1 MNRLQE
7 FLDNPHMITGTATV
21 AADPQLTLLAANKA
35 FYTLVGETAESC
47 QQQGSA
53 ALLPWL
59 EPSSAARLIGLI
71 AEHPPLFDWE
81 GALVRKDGT
90 SVRVRLSATRME
102 GVLHEGRYSVYLTA
116 FTDLACV
123 EEVLRSAEYE
133 RRKYALIADISE
145 DLPFEYDFETDTIAY
160 TKKYREVFGHEP
172 VIPRFR
178 ERLRAGEP
186 IDPVS
191 EGFREPFLAL
201 DAEKTSA
208 EVAPERFLATR
219 TGRKR
224 WFALY
229 STNIQDALGKPIKS
243 VGALRDIDR
252 QKCEQLRL
260 LDKSRADSMTGL
272 YNKVTTE
279 EEIRIA
285 LRDARPGSF
294 GVLFM
299 IDIDNFKD
307 VNDSMGHLAGDSIIL
322 EIARQIRRTFRQ
334 DDIIGRVGG
343 DEFHVYMRD
352 VSEIEGIRE
361 RAQYLCASIRNLFRN
376 SNIDNAVSI
385 SVGIAVTERPI
396 AYEDLF
402 RQADVALYH
411 AKGNGKNRYE
421 LFGQTS
427 GGHAGGGQASSPLAV
442 NTVRNSI
449 MVDIIDI
456 LFSMYDMREGIDK
469 ALNFIGNALR
479 VDKILIFEYSLD
491 GKTVS
496 IAHEWCADPK
506 WSNKGQFQNVPI
518 DEIELPK
525 AQDSSGIYYCSDF
538 SEVPPEEK
546 TFILDATISSLLQ
559 CDIVRDGH
567 VVGHIGFEERGGRR
581 IWTQQEVDALILMSK
596 IIGEYI
602 RQRRSA
608 NLLRESYESTRN
620 ILNSLPNTAVYVID
634 ANHRIVYF
642 NNTVAR
648 AYPGVRLGMTCFN
661 VFWCNSE
668 ICSFCPVAQHG
679 GGEAFTTLHEH
690 PPFKGLC
697 EISVSSILWENKE
710 PAHIV
715 LISER
720 LLTHEEREAKA
731 KRESFAR
738 ALCASYH
745 YVVDVDLGTG
755 HFELL
760 ANRNGLATDTSGD
773 YAVHFD
779 LFIGHV
785 LPQHRDAFRERFS
798 LEGLR
803 AAFTAG
809 TDDRTIH
816 LEYQFAEDSGPRWRA
831 RIAFAYTQDDGS
843 RHVLQCIRDID
854 DLKLAEFAHRQ
865 EEENLQVALQSSY
878 AKIYRMDLTAN
889 RLTCLFCNTSLLAPI
904 DVTGEFDKDILTVMK
919 TRVHPRDRAIFLNFF
934 NAESILGKLDAG
946 GELSAEYRKL
956 GLDGTYHWMLAL
968 IVPLPSGNRGEAVL
982 LVRDV
987 TESKEQQDNY
997 LLALQNNYSEI
1008 FSLDTKSRTVTP
1020 LFYNSEQVAIIKGGA
1035 DYSTFIRQRAV
1046 DRVAPESLESVLD
1059 FYERR
1064 LFEELESGG
1073 RPECQYRKRASEG
1086 GPYRWIAASA
1096 QPVPGNEGHAL
1107 ILLRDVTESKEEEN
1121 NYLLALQSNYTE
1133 IFRLDLEA
1141 GLIAPLYYN
1150 SEQVTIPPAL
1160 MPIEEFVRD
1169 RGESRVH
1176 PKALQEVVAF
1186 YDLSNIIARL
1196 DAGEA
1201 PQLEYRKR
1209 QDTEKSYRW
1218 VNATI
1223 RAIPGAHHHAL
1234 LLLSDITERLN
1245 EEADFYKVLQRSY
1258 SEIYEFTLDTDFVR
1272 IMHRDADSMLA
1283 KPELTHSYSRDTLAI
1298 ANRYIHPD
1306 DRESFLDMFAP
1317 DNVRRRVA
1325 GDPRLST
1332 EYRVLA
1338 IDGTYHWTSMLVLP
1352 MPGSPGRLLALW
1364 QDINER
1370 KKMMETAARLERR
1383 QSAVFR
1389 QSGDCIIEINLRT
1402 WQFRRNVST
1411 ASLPAEPRCGDYRDF
1426 YAETIAMI
1434 YPADRERISRITRP
1448 EALLDAC
1455 RAHSRTLIEQYRV
1468 HYGENGESWLEN
1480 RVFFLEEGDEM
1491 TAFFIIRDITE
1502 QKRLEEERA
1511 LEEERYNIALRNTYT
1526 EIYEIDLNADTPH
1539 LVYAADTPMIPVD
1552 RDRDG
1557 NIHTIAAT
1565 LIHPED
1571 RERFLA
1577 AFNGDNIRREF
1588 SKGHTEVPAE
1598 YRRLGRGGKW
1608 YWVSAIIVPLC
1619 GHDSCGID
1627 KGILLIRDI
1636 TEQREEEQRRRISE
1650 QYDHALRNI
1659 YDELYELN
1667 ITQDS
1672 YRIVYHVKGKYV
1684 TPPEQGSLSECIDL
1698 VSRNMIFPEDHARFL
1713 EFFNID
1719 TLRQNFASGRE
1730 YLLGEFRKLW
1740 HDQKYHWASITMFPV
1755 AQPDGGDE
1763 IYLAFIMDIGD
1774 KKQAEEIAQQNILLE
1789 RQRLDDERYRT
1800 IVEQTD
1806 TLVFEWNLETD
1817 TRYISPEI
1825 SARFAGNYD
1834 HRDLMHIWRDDFVIH
1849 PDDLPLITAFLKGSR
1864 TERYTEMTARFRKR
1878 DGAYIW
1884 CKVALTCLRD
1894 GSGNPKRYIGTLND
1908 VDSATRS
1915 VLALKYRAEFD
1926 LLTDLYNMHTF
1937 YSQTAQAVHAHPER
1951 LYSIIRMDIDRF
1963 KVINDLYGLE
1973 EGDKLL
1979 IAIADLLREKMAGTH
1994 SVYGRLGGDVFC
2006 MCVDYSRD
2014 RILALIREL
2023 TDRLADYPLPYK
2035 VMPSFG
2041 ICEVDNIDTPINVL
2055 CDWANLALKTIKGN
2069 YLNSYAFYDGKLREK
2084 ILEEKKIEN
2093 QMHDAI
2099 LQGQFVL
2106 YLQPKVH
2113 IPTSRI
2119 IGSEGLVRWL
2129 HPTEGLMPPDRFIP
2143 LFEKNGFII
2152 RLDEYIWEQ
2161 ACITLRR
2168 WIDHG
2173 LTPTPISVNMSRMHI
2188 HDPRLREKLLDLVHR
2203 YELPPHLLELELTES
2218 AFLENESGLFE
2229 SMKALQAFGFQFSM
2243 DDFGSG
2249 YSSLNMLKNMPVDF
2263 IKIDREFLNEVV
2275 TTERGKTVVR
2285 FSISLARE
2293 MDIKVIAEGVETEEQ
2308 AAFLLQAG
2316 CAYAQGYFYSRPL
2329 PVPQFE
2335 DLAFGPGSPFP
2346 VAPSIK
2352 MLAEKMEES
2361 KK

>member
-7 FLDNPHMITGTATV
+7 FLDNPHIITGTATV
-21 AADPQLTLLAANKA
+21 AADPQLTLIAANKA
-35 FYTLVGETAESC
+35 LYTLVGETAESC
-47 QQQGSA
+47 HQQGNS
-53 ALLPWL
+53 LLPWI
-59 EPSSAARLIGLI
+59 EQSSAVRLIGLL
-71 AEHPPLFDWE
+71 AGHPPLFDWE
-81 GALVRKDGT
+81 GVLVRKDAT
-90 SVRVRLSATRME
+90 SVRIRLSGTRME
-102 GVLHEGRYSVYLTA
+102 GVLHKGQYPVYLSA

-123 EEVLRSAEYE
+123 EEMLRSAEYE

-160 TKKYREVFGHEP
+160 TQKYHKVFGHEP

-178 ERLRAGEP
+178 ERLGRGEA

-201 DAEKTSA
+201 DAEKASTEA
-208 EVAPERFLATR
+208 APERFLPTHS
-219 TGRKR
+219 GRKR

-229 STNIQDALGKPIKS
+229 STNILDTLGKPVKS

-252 QKCEQLRL
+252 QKREQLRL
-260 LDKSRADSMTGL
+260 LDKSRTDSMTGL

-285 LRDARPGSF
+285 LRDARPGSS

-307 VNDSMGHLAGDSIIL
+307 VNDSMGHLAGDSIIM
-322 EIARQIRRTFRQ
+322 EIARQLRRTFRQ

-352 VSEIEGIRE
+352 VSEIAGIRT
-361 RAQYLCASIRNLFRN
+361 RAQSLCSSIRNLFKN
-376 SNIDNAVSI
+376 SNIDNAVSV

-421 LFGQTS
+421 FFGQSS
-427 GGHAGGGQASSPLAV
+427 GGDADGVQTSAPLAV

-456 LFSMYDMREGIDK
+456 LFSMYDMHEGIDK
-469 ALNFIGNALR
+469 ALHFIGNALR

-491 GKTVS
+491 GKAVS
-496 IAHEWCADPK
+496 IAHEWCSDPK
-506 WSNKGQFQNVPI
+506 WSTKEQFQNVPL
-518 DEIELPK
+518 DNPQLPK
-525 AQDSSGIYYCSDF
+525 PPDSSGIYYCSDF

-546 TFILDATISSLLQ
+546 TFILDDTISSLLQ

-567 VVGHIGFEERGGRR
+567 VVGHIGFEERGNRR

-608 NLLRESYESTRN
+608 SLLRESYESTRN

-642 NNTVAR
+642 NDTVAR
-648 AYPGVRLGMTCFN
+648 AYPNVKLGVTCFE
-661 VFWCNSE
+661 VFWGKSD
-668 ICSFCPVAQHG
+668 ICSFCPVTKHG

-690 PPFKGLC
+690 PPFKGIC
-697 EISVSSILWENKE
+697 EISVSGILWENKE
-710 PAHIV
+710 PAHVV

-720 LLTHEEREAKA
+720 LLTPEERKAKA
-731 KRESFAR
+731 KRDSFAR
-738 ALCASYH
+738 ALCESYH

-760 ANRNGLATDTSGD
+760 ANRNDLATDTSGD
-773 YAVHFD
+773 YAAHFE
-779 LFIGHV
+779 LFFGHI
-785 LPQHRDAFRERFS
+785 LPQYRDAFREHFS

-803 AAFTAG
+803 AAFAAG
-809 TDDRTIH
+809 VNDRNIH
-816 LEYQFAEDSGPRWRA
+816 LEYQFAEEAGPRWRT

-843 RHVLQCIRDID
+843 CHVLQCIRDINEQ
-854 DLKLAEFAHRQ
+854 KCAEFTHRRD
-865 EEENLQVALQSSY
+865 EENLQVALQNSY
-878 AKIYRMDLTAN
+878 AKIYRMNLAAN
-889 RLTCLFCNTSLLAPI
+889 QLTCLFCNTKLLAPI
-904 DVTGEFDKDILTVMK
+904 DVSGEFDKDIITVMK
-919 TRVHPRDRAIFLNFF
+919 TRVHPRDRVVFRNFF
-934 NAESILGKLDAG
+934 TAETILRKLDAG
-946 GELSAEYRKL
+946 EELSVEYRKL

-968 IVPLPSGNRGEAVL
+968 IVPLPTGNRGETVL

-987 TESKEQQDNY
+987 TEKKEEENNY

-1008 FSLDTKSRTVTP
+1008 FSLDVRSRTVTP
-1020 LFYNSEQVAIIKGGA
+1020 LFYNSEQVPIVKEEANFSAFVK
-1035 DYSTFIRQRAV
+1035 RRAV

-1064 LFEELESGG
+1064 LFGELERGG
-1073 RPECQYRKRASEG
+1073 RPECEYRKRSSEN

-1107 ILLRDVTESKEEEN
+1107 ILLRDVTKKKEEEN

-1150 SEQVTIPPAL
+1150 SEQVTISPTL
-1160 MPIEEFVRD
+1160 MPIEEFVLD
-1169 RGESRVH
+1169 RGKNRVH
-1176 PKALQEVVAF
+1176 PENLKSVRTF
-1186 YDLSNIIARL
+1186 YDVPNIMARL
-1196 DAGEA
+1196 DLGEA

-1209 QDTEKSYRW
+1209 QDAGKPYRW

-1223 RAIPGAHHHAL
+1223 RAIPGAYHHAL

-1245 EEADFYKVLQRSY
+1245 EEADFYKALQHSY
-1258 SEIYEFTLDTDFVR
+1258 SEIYEVMLDTDSMR
-1272 IMHRDADSMLA
+1272 IVHRDEDSTLA
-1283 KPELTHSYSRDTLAI
+1283 KPELTHSYSRDTRTI

-1306 DRESFLDMFAP
+1306 DRESFLELFSP
-1317 DNVRRRVA
+1317 ENVSRKVA
-1325 GDPRLST
+1325 DDPRLST

-1338 IDGTYHWTSMLVLP
+1338 VDGTYHWISILVLP
-1352 MPGSPGRLLALW
+1352 MPGSSGRLLLLW

-1370 KKMMETAARLERR
+1370 KRMEETAARLERR
-1383 QSAVFR
+1383 QSTVFR

-1402 WQFRRNVST
+1402 WQFHRNAS
-1411 ASLPAEPRCGDYRDF
+1411 APSLPSEPRSGDYRTF
-1426 YAETIAMI
+1426 HAETIAMVH
-1434 YPADRERISRITRP
+1434 PADRERINRTTTP
-1448 EALLDAC
+1448 KALLEAC
-1455 RAHSRTLIEQYRV
+1455 RAHSRTLVDQYRV
-1468 HYGENGESWLEN
+1468 LFGENEQLWLEN
-1480 RVFFLEEGDEM
+1480 RVFFLEEGDDM

-1502 QKRLEEERA
+1502 QKRVEEERA

-1526 EIYEIDLNADTPH
+1526 EIYEIDLSADTPH

-1552 RDRDG
+1552 HDKNG

-1571 RERFLA
+1571 RERFLT
-1577 AFNGDNIRREF
+1577 AFIGSNIRKEF
-1588 SKGHTEVPAE
+1588 SEGRMEVPAE
-1598 YRRLGRGGKW
+1598 YRRLGSDGKW
-1608 YWVSAIIVPLC
+1608 YWVSAFIVPLC
-1619 GHDSCGID
+1619 GHDSCRTD
-1627 KGILLIRDI
+1627 KGILLVRDI
-1636 TEQREEEQRRRISE
+1636 SEQREEEQRRRISE

-1684 TPPEQGSLSECIDL
+1684 TPPEQGRLSECIDL
-1698 VSRNMIFPEDHARFL
+1698 VSRNMLFPEDRTRFL
-1713 EFFNID
+1713 EFFNLD
-1719 TLRQNFASGRE
+1719 ALRQNFAAGRE
-1730 YLLGEFRKLW
+1730 YLIGEFRKLW
-1740 HDQKYHWASITMFPV
+1740 HDQEYHWASITMFPV

-1774 KKQAEEIAQQNILLE
+1774 KKQAEEVAQQNILLE

-1825 SARFAGNYD
+1825 VARFAGNYD
-1834 HRDLMHIWRDDFVIH
+1834 HRDLMHVWREDLVIH
-1849 PDDLPLITAFLKGSR
+1849 PDDLPLLTAFLKDSR
-1864 TERYTEMTARFRKR
+1864 IQRYTEMTARFRKR
-1878 DGAYIW
+1878 DGVYIW
-1884 CKVALTCLRD
+1884 CKAALTCLHD
-1894 GSGNPKRYIGTLND
+1894 DKGNPKRYIGTLND

-1937 YSQTAQAVHAHPER
+1937 YSQAAQAVHAYPER
-1951 LYSIIRMDIDRF
+1951 RYSIVRMDIDRF
-1963 KVINDLYGLE
+1963 KVINDLYGLK

-2006 MCVDYSRD
+2006 LCVDYSRE
-2014 RILALIREL
+2014 RILALIKEL
-2023 TDRLADYPLPYK
+2023 TNRLADYPLPYK
-2035 VMPSFG
+2035 VVPSFG

-2069 YLNSYAFYDGKLREK
+2069 YLNSYAFYDGKLRER

-2093 QMHDAI
+2093 QMHDAL

-2119 IGSEGLVRWL
+2119 IGSEGLVRWI

-2188 HDPRLREKLLDLVHR
+2188 HDPRLREKLLDLMRR

-2249 YSSLNMLKNMPVDF
+2249 YSSLNMLKSMPVDF
-2263 IKIDREFLNEVV
+2263 IKIDRGFLNEVV
-2275 TTERGKTVVR
+2275 TTERGKTVIR

-2293 MDIKVIAEGVETEEQ
+2293 MSIKVIAEGVETEEQ

-2329 PVPQFE
+2329 PIPQFE
-2335 DLAFGPGSPFP
+2335 ALAFGTEHPFP

-2352 MLAEKMEES
+2352 ALAEKLEKGS
-2361 KK
+2361 T

>member
-7 FLDNPHMITGTATV
+7 FLDNPHIITGTATV
-21 AADPQLTLLAANKA
+21 AADPQLTLIAANKA
-35 FYTLVGETAESC
+35 LYTLVGETAESC
-47 QQQGSA
+47 HQQGNS
-53 ALLPWL
+53 LLPWI
-59 EPSSAARLIGLI
+59 EQSSAVRLIGLL
-71 AEHPPLFDWE
+71 AGHPPLFDWE
-81 GALVRKDGT
+81 GVLVRKDAT
-90 SVRVRLSATRME
+90 SVRIRLSGTRME
-102 GVLHEGRYSVYLTA
+102 GVLHEGQYPVYLSA

-123 EEVLRSAEYE
+123 EEMLRSAEYE

-160 TKKYREVFGHEP
+160 TQKYHKVFGHEP

-178 ERLRAGEP
+178 ERLGRGEA

-201 DAEKTSA
+201 DAEKASTEA
-208 EVAPERFLATR
+208 APERFLPTHS
-219 TGRKR
+219 GRKR

-229 STNIQDALGKPIKS
+229 STNILDTLGKPVKS

-252 QKCEQLRL
+252 QKREQLRL
-260 LDKSRADSMTGL
+260 LDKSRTDSMTGL

-285 LRDARPGSF
+285 LRDARPGSS

-307 VNDSMGHLAGDSIIL
+307 VNDSMGHLAGDSIIM
-322 EIARQIRRTFRQ
+322 EIARQLRRTFRQ

-352 VSEIEGIRE
+352 VSEIAGIRT
-361 RAQYLCASIRNLFRN
+361 RAQSLCSSIRNLFKN
-376 SNIDNAVSI
+376 SNIDNAVSV

-421 LFGQTS
+421 FFGQSS
-427 GGHAGGGQASSPLAV
+427 GGDADGVQTSAPLAV

-456 LFSMYDMREGIDK
+456 LFSMYDMHEGIDK
-469 ALNFIGNALR
+469 ALHFIGNALR

-491 GKTVS
+491 GKAVS
-496 IAHEWCADPK
+496 IAHEWCSDPK
-506 WSNKGQFQNVPI
+506 WSTKEQLQNVPI
-518 DEIELPK
+518 DKIELPK
-525 AQDSSGIYYCSDF
+525 TRDSSGIYYCSDF

-546 TFILDATISSLLQ
+546 TFILDDTISSLLQ

-567 VVGHIGFEERGGRR
+567 VVGHIGFEERGNRR

-608 NLLRESYESTRN
+608 SLLRESYESTRN

-642 NNTVAR
+642 NDTVAR
-648 AYPGVRLGMTCFN
+648 AYPNVKLGVTCFE
-661 VFWCNSE
+661 VFWGKSD
-668 ICSFCPVAQHG
+668 ICSFCPVTKHG

-690 PPFKGLC
+690 PPFKGIC
-697 EISVSSILWENKE
+697 EISVSGILWENKE
-710 PAHIV
+710 PAHVV

-720 LLTHEEREAKA
+720 LLTPEERKAKA
-731 KRESFAR
+731 KRDSFAR
-738 ALCASYH
+738 ALCESYH

-760 ANRNGLATDTSGD
+760 ANRNDLATDTSGD
-773 YAVHFD
+773 YAAHFE
-779 LFIGHV
+779 LFFGHI
-785 LPQHRDAFRERFS
+785 LPQYRDAFREHFS

-803 AAFTAG
+803 AAFAAG
-809 TDDRTIH
+809 VNDRNIH
-816 LEYQFAEDSGPRWRA
+816 LEYQFAEEAGPRWRT

-843 RHVLQCIRDID
+843 CHVLQCIRDINEQ
-854 DLKLAEFAHRQ
+854 KCAEFTHRRD
-865 EEENLQVALQSSY
+865 EENLQVALQNSY
-878 AKIYRMDLTAN
+878 AKIYRMNLAAN
-889 RLTCLFCNTSLLAPI
+889 QLTCLFCNTKLLAPI
-904 DVTGEFDKDILTVMK
+904 DVSGEFDKDIITVMK
-919 TRVHPRDRAIFLNFF
+919 TRVHPRDRVVFRNFF
-934 NAESILGKLDAG
+934 TAETILRKLDAG
-946 GELSAEYRKL
+946 EELSVEYRKL

-968 IVPLPSGNRGEAVL
+968 IVPLPTGNRGETVL

-987 TESKEQQDNY
+987 TEKKEEENNY

-1008 FSLDTKSRTVTP
+1008 FSLDVRSRTVTP
-1020 LFYNSEQVAIIKGGA
+1020 LFYNSEQVPIVKEEANFSAFVK
-1035 DYSTFIRQRAV
+1035 RRAV

-1064 LFEELESGG
+1064 LFGELERGG
-1073 RPECQYRKRASEG
+1073 RPECEYRKRSSEN

-1107 ILLRDVTESKEEEN
+1107 ILLRDVTKKKEEEN

-1150 SEQVTIPPAL
+1150 SEQVTISPTL
-1160 MPIEEFVRD
+1160 MPIEEFVLD
-1169 RGESRVH
+1169 RGKNRVH
-1176 PKALQEVVAF
+1176 PENLKSVRTF
-1186 YDLSNIIARL
+1186 YDVPNIMARL
-1196 DAGEA
+1196 DLGEA

-1209 QDTEKSYRW
+1209 QDAGKPYRW

-1223 RAIPGAHHHAL
+1223 RAIPGAYHHAL

-1245 EEADFYKVLQRSY
+1245 EEADFYKALQHSY
-1258 SEIYEFTLDTDFVR
+1258 SEIYEVMLDTDSMR
-1272 IMHRDADSMLA
+1272 IVHRDEDSTLA
-1283 KPELTHSYSRDTLAI
+1283 KPELTHSYSRDTRTI

-1306 DRESFLDMFAP
+1306 DRESFLDLFSP
-1317 DNVRRRVA
+1317 ENVSRKVA
-1325 GDPRLST
+1325 DDPRLST

-1338 IDGTYHWTSMLVLP
+1338 VDGTYHWISILVLP
-1352 MPGSPGRLLALW
+1352 MPGSSGRLLLLW

-1370 KKMMETAARLERR
+1370 KRMEETAARLERR

-1402 WQFRRNVST
+1402 WQFHRNAS
-1411 ASLPAEPRCGDYRDF
+1411 APSLPSEPRSGDYRTF
-1426 YAETIAMI
+1426 HAETIAMVH
-1434 YPADRERISRITRP
+1434 PADRERINRTTTP
-1448 EALLDAC
+1448 KALLEAC
-1455 RAHSRTLIEQYRV
+1455 RAHSRTLVDQYRV
-1468 HYGENGESWLEN
+1468 LFGENEQLWLEN
-1480 RVFFLEEGDEM
+1480 RVFFLEEGDDM

-1502 QKRLEEERA
+1502 QKRVEEERA

-1526 EIYEIDLNADTPH
+1526 EIYEIDLSADTPH

-1552 RDRDG
+1552 HDKNG

-1571 RERFLA
+1571 RERFLT
-1577 AFNGDNIRREF
+1577 AFIGSNIRKEF
-1588 SKGHTEVPAE
+1588 SEGRMEVPAE
-1598 YRRLGRGGKW
+1598 YRRLGSDGKW
-1608 YWVSAIIVPLC
+1608 YWVSAFIVPLC
-1619 GHDSCGID
+1619 GHDSCRTD
-1627 KGILLIRDI
+1627 KGILLVRDI
-1636 TEQREEEQRRRISE
+1636 SEQREEEQRRRISE

-1684 TPPEQGSLSECIDL
+1684 TPPEQGRLSECIDL
-1698 VSRNMIFPEDHARFL
+1698 VSRNMLFPEDRTRFL
-1713 EFFNID
+1713 EFFNLD
-1719 TLRQNFASGRE
+1719 ALRQNFAAGRE
-1730 YLLGEFRKLW
+1730 YLIGEFRKLW

-1774 KKQAEEIAQQNILLE
+1774 KKQAEEVAQQNILLE

-1825 SARFAGNYD
+1825 VARFAGNYD
-1834 HRDLMHIWRDDFVIH
+1834 HRDLMHVWREDLVIH
-1849 PDDLPLITAFLKGSR
+1849 PDDLPLLTAFLKDSR
-1864 TERYTEMTARFRKR
+1864 IQRYTEMTARFRKR
-1878 DGAYIW
+1878 DGVYIW
-1884 CKVALTCLRD
+1884 CKAALTCLHD
-1894 GSGNPKRYIGTLND
+1894 DKGNPKRYIGTLND

-1937 YSQTAQAVHAHPER
+1937 YSQAAQAVHAYPER
-1951 LYSIIRMDIDRF
+1951 RYSIVRMDIDRF
-1963 KVINDLYGLE
+1963 KVINDLYGLK

-2006 MCVDYSRD
+2006 LCVDYSRE
-2014 RILALIREL
+2014 RILALIKEL

-2035 VMPSFG
+2035 VVPSFG

-2069 YLNSYAFYDGKLREK
+2069 YLNSYAFYDGKLRER

-2093 QMHDAI
+2093 QMHDAL

-2119 IGSEGLVRWL
+2119 IGSEGLVRWI

-2188 HDPRLREKLLDLVHR
+2188 HDPRLREKLLDLMRR

-2249 YSSLNMLKNMPVDF
+2249 YSSLNMLKSMPVDF
-2263 IKIDREFLNEVV
+2263 IKIDRGFLNEVV
-2275 TTERGKTVVR
+2275 TTERGKTVIR

-2293 MDIKVIAEGVETEEQ
+2293 MSIKVIAEGVETEEQ

-2329 PVPQFE
+2329 PIPQFE
-2335 DLAFGPGSPFP
+2335 ALAFGTEHPFP

-2352 MLAEKMEES
+2352 ALAEKLEKGS
-2361 KK
+2361 T

>member
-7 FLDNPHMITGTATV
+7 FLDNPHIITGTATV
-21 AADPQLTLLAANKA
+21 AADPQLTLIAANKA
-35 FYTLVGETAESC
+35 LYTLVGETAESC
-47 QQQGSA
+47 HQQGNS
-53 ALLPWL
+53 LLPWI
-59 EPSSAARLIGLI
+59 EQSSAVRLIGLL
-71 AEHPPLFDWE
+71 AGHPPLFDWE
-81 GALVRKDGT
+81 GVLVRKDAT
-90 SVRVRLSATRME
+90 SVRIRLSGTRME
-102 GVLHEGRYSVYLTA
+102 GVLHKGQYPVYLSA

-123 EEVLRSAEYE
+123 EEMLRSAEYE

-160 TKKYREVFGHEP
+160 TQKYHKVFGHEP

-178 ERLRAGEP
+178 ERLGRGEA

-201 DAEKTSA
+201 DAEKASTEA
-208 EVAPERFLATR
+208 APERFLPTHS
-219 TGRKR
+219 GRKR

-229 STNIQDALGKPIKS
+229 STNILDTLGKPVKS

-252 QKCEQLRL
+252 QKREQLRL
-260 LDKSRADSMTGL
+260 LDKSRTDSMTGL

-285 LRDARPGSF
+285 LRDARPGSS

-307 VNDSMGHLAGDSIIL
+307 VNDSMGHLAGDSIIM
-322 EIARQIRRTFRQ
+322 EIARQLRRTFRQ

-352 VSEIEGIRE
+352 VSEIAGIRT
-361 RAQYLCASIRNLFRN
+361 RAQSLCSSIRNLFKN
-376 SNIDNAVSI
+376 SNIDNAVSV

-421 LFGQTS
+421 FFGQSS
-427 GGHAGGGQASSPLAV
+427 GGDADGVQTSAPLAV

-456 LFSMYDMREGIDK
+456 LFSMYDMHEGIDK
-469 ALNFIGNALR
+469 ALHFIGNALR

-491 GKTVS
+491 GKAVS
-496 IAHEWCADPK
+496 IAHEWCSDPK
-506 WSNKGQFQNVPI
+506 WSTKEQLQNVPI
-518 DEIELPK
+518 DKIELPK
-525 AQDSSGIYYCSDF
+525 TRDSSGIYYCSDF

-546 TFILDATISSLLQ
+546 TFILDDTISSLLQ

-567 VVGHIGFEERGGRR
+567 VVGHIGFEERGNRR

-608 NLLRESYESTRN
+608 SLLRESYESTRN

-642 NNTVAR
+642 NDTVAR
-648 AYPGVRLGMTCFN
+648 AYPNVKLGVTCFE
-661 VFWCNSE
+661 VFWGKSD
-668 ICSFCPVAQHG
+668 ICSFCPVTKHG

-690 PPFKGLC
+690 PPFKGIC
-697 EISVSSILWENKE
+697 EISVSGILWENKE
-710 PAHIV
+710 PAHVV

-720 LLTHEEREAKA
+720 LLTPEERKAKA
-731 KRESFAR
+731 KRDSFAR
-738 ALCASYH
+738 ALCESYH

-760 ANRNGLATDTSGD
+760 ANRNDLATDTSGD
-773 YAVHFD
+773 YAAHFE
-779 LFIGHV
+779 LFFGHI
-785 LPQHRDAFRERFS
+785 LPQYRDAFREHFS

-803 AAFTAG
+803 AAFAAG
-809 TDDRTIH
+809 VNDRNIH
-816 LEYQFAEDSGPRWRA
+816 LEYQFAEEAGPRWRT

-843 RHVLQCIRDID
+843 CHVLQCIRDINEQ
-854 DLKLAEFAHRQ
+854 KCAEFTHRRD
-865 EEENLQVALQSSY
+865 EENLQVALQNSY
-878 AKIYRMDLTAN
+878 AKIYRMNLAAN
-889 RLTCLFCNTSLLAPI
+889 QLTCLFCNTKLLAPI
-904 DVTGEFDKDILTVMK
+904 DVSGEFDKDIITVMK
-919 TRVHPRDRAIFLNFF
+919 TRVHPRDRVVFRNFF
-934 NAESILGKLDAG
+934 TAETILRKLDAG
-946 GELSAEYRKL
+946 EELSVEYRKL

-968 IVPLPSGNRGEAVL
+968 IVPLPTGNRGETVL

-987 TESKEQQDNY
+987 TEKKEEENNY

-1008 FSLDTKSRTVTP
+1008 FSLDVRSRTVTP
-1020 LFYNSEQVAIIKGGA
+1020 LFYNSEQVPIVKEEANFSAFVK
-1035 DYSTFIRQRAV
+1035 RRAV

-1064 LFEELESGG
+1064 LFEELERGG
-1073 RPECQYRKRASEG
+1073 RPECEYRKRSSEN

-1107 ILLRDVTESKEEEN
+1107 ILLRDVTKKKEEEN

-1150 SEQVTIPPAL
+1150 SEQVTISPTL
-1160 MPIEEFVRD
+1160 MPIEEFVLD
-1169 RGESRVH
+1169 RGKNRVH
-1176 PKALQEVVAF
+1176 PENLKSVRTF
-1186 YDLSNIIARL
+1186 YDVPNIMARL
-1196 DAGEA
+1196 DLGEA

-1209 QDTEKSYRW
+1209 QDAGKPYRW

-1223 RAIPGAHHHAL
+1223 RAIPGAYHHAL

-1245 EEADFYKVLQRSY
+1245 EEADFYKALQHSY
-1258 SEIYEFTLDTDFVR
+1258 SEIYEVMLDTDSMR
-1272 IMHRDADSMLA
+1272 IVHRDEDSTLA
-1283 KPELTHSYSRDTLAI
+1283 KPELTHSYSRDTRTI

-1306 DRESFLDMFAP
+1306 DRESFLDLFSP
-1317 DNVRRRVA
+1317 ENVSRKVA
-1325 GDPRLST
+1325 DDPRLST

-1338 IDGTYHWTSMLVLP
+1338 VDGTYHWISILVLP
-1352 MPGSPGRLLALW
+1352 MPGSSGRLLLLW

-1370 KKMMETAARLERR
+1370 KRMEETAARLERR
-1383 QSAVFR
+1383 QSTVFR

-1402 WQFRRNVST
+1402 WQFHRNAS
-1411 ASLPAEPRCGDYRDF
+1411 APSLPSEPRSGDYRTF
-1426 YAETIAMI
+1426 HAETIAMVH
-1434 YPADRERISRITRP
+1434 PADRERINRTTTP
-1448 EALLDAC
+1448 KALLEAC
-1455 RAHSRTLIEQYRV
+1455 RAHSRTLVDQYRV
-1468 HYGENGESWLEN
+1468 LFGENEQLWLEN
-1480 RVFFLEEGDEM
+1480 RVFFLEEGDDM

-1502 QKRLEEERA
+1502 QKRVEEERA

-1526 EIYEIDLNADTPH
+1526 EIYEIDLSADTPH

-1552 RDRDG
+1552 HDKNG

-1571 RERFLA
+1571 RERFLT
-1577 AFNGDNIRREF
+1577 AFIGSNIRKEF
-1588 SKGHTEVPAE
+1588 SEGRMEVPAE
-1598 YRRLGRGGKW
+1598 YRRLGSDGKW
-1608 YWVSAIIVPLC
+1608 YWVSAFIVPLC
-1619 GHDSCGID
+1619 GHDSCRTD
-1627 KGILLIRDI
+1627 KGILLVRDI
-1636 TEQREEEQRRRISE
+1636 SEQREEEQRRRISE

-1684 TPPEQGSLSECIDL
+1684 TPPEQGRLSECIDL
-1698 VSRNMIFPEDHARFL
+1698 VSRNMLFPEDRTRFL
-1713 EFFNID
+1713 EFFNLD
-1719 TLRQNFASGRE
+1719 ALRQNFAAGRE
-1730 YLLGEFRKLW
+1730 YLIGEFRKLW

-1774 KKQAEEIAQQNILLE
+1774 KKQAEEVAQQNILLE

-1825 SARFAGNYD
+1825 VARFAGNYD
-1834 HRDLMHIWRDDFVIH
+1834 HRDLMHVWREDLVIH
-1849 PDDLPLITAFLKGSR
+1849 PDDLPLLTAFLKDSR
-1864 TERYTEMTARFRKR
+1864 IQRYTEMTARFRKR
-1878 DGAYIW
+1878 DGVYIW
-1884 CKVALTCLRD
+1884 CKAALTCLHD
-1894 GSGNPKRYIGTLND
+1894 DKGNPKRYIGTLND

-1937 YSQTAQAVHAHPER
+1937 YSQAAQAVHAYPER
-1951 LYSIIRMDIDRF
+1951 RYSIVRMDIDRF
-1963 KVINDLYGLE
+1963 KVINDLYGLK

-2006 MCVDYSRD
+2006 LCVDYSRE
-2014 RILALIREL
+2014 RILALIKEL

-2035 VMPSFG
+2035 VVPSFG

-2069 YLNSYAFYDGKLREK
+2069 YLNSYAFYDGKLRER

-2093 QMHDAI
+2093 QMHDAL

-2119 IGSEGLVRWL
+2119 IGSEGLVRWI

-2188 HDPRLREKLLDLVHR
+2188 HDPRLREKLLDLMRR

-2249 YSSLNMLKNMPVDF
+2249 YSSLNMLKSMPVDF
-2263 IKIDREFLNEVV
+2263 IKIDRGFLNEVV
-2275 TTERGKTVVR
+2275 TTERGKTVIR
-2285 FSISLARE
+2285 FRISLARE
-2293 MDIKVIAEGVETEEQ
+2293 MSIKVIAEGVETEEQ

-2329 PVPQFE
+2329 PIPQFE
-2335 DLAFGPGSPFP
+2335 ALAFGTEHPFP

-2352 MLAEKMEES
+2352 ALAEKLEKGS
-2361 KK
+2361 T

>member
-7 FLDNPHMITGTATV
+7 FLDNPHIITGTATV
-21 AADPQLTLLAANKA
+21 AADPQLTLIAANKA
-35 FYTLVGETAESC
+35 LYTLVGETAESC
-47 QQQGSA
+47 HQQGNS
-53 ALLPWL
+53 LLPWI
-59 EPSSAARLIGLI
+59 EQSSAVRLIGLL
-71 AEHPPLFDWE
+71 AGHPPLFDWE
-81 GALVRKDGT
+81 GVLVRKDAT
-90 SVRVRLSATRME
+90 SVRIRLSGTRME
-102 GVLHEGRYSVYLTA
+102 GVLHKGQYPVYLSA

-123 EEVLRSAEYE
+123 EEMLRSAEYE

-160 TKKYREVFGHEP
+160 TQKYHKVFGHEP

-178 ERLRAGEP
+178 ERLGRGEA

-201 DAEKTSA
+201 DAEKASTEA
-208 EVAPERFLATR
+208 APERFLPTHS
-219 TGRKR
+219 GRKR

-229 STNIQDALGKPIKS
+229 STNILDTLGKPVKS

-252 QKCEQLRL
+252 QKREQLRL
-260 LDKSRADSMTGL
+260 LDKSRTDSMTGL

-285 LRDARPGSF
+285 LRDARPGSS

-307 VNDSMGHLAGDSIIL
+307 VNDSMGHLAGDSIIM
-322 EIARQIRRTFRQ
+322 EIARQLRRTFRQ

-352 VSEIEGIRE
+352 VSEIAGIRT
-361 RAQYLCASIRNLFRN
+361 RAQSLCSSIRNLFKN
-376 SNIDNAVSI
+376 SNIDNAVSV

-421 LFGQTS
+421 FFGQSS
-427 GGHAGGGQASSPLAV
+427 GGDADGVQTSAPLAV

-456 LFSMYDMREGIDK
+456 LFSMYDMHEGIDK
-469 ALNFIGNALR
+469 ALHFIGNALR

-491 GKTVS
+491 GKAVS
-496 IAHEWCADPK
+496 IAHEWCSDPK
-506 WSNKGQFQNVPI
+506 WSTKEQFQNVPI
-518 DEIELPK
+518 DKIELPK
-525 AQDSSGIYYCSDF
+525 TRDSSGIYYCSDF

-546 TFILDATISSLLQ
+546 TFILDDTISSLLQ

-567 VVGHIGFEERGGRR
+567 VVGHIGFEERGNRR

-608 NLLRESYESTRN
+608 SLLRESYESTRN

-642 NNTVAR
+642 NDTVAR
-648 AYPGVRLGMTCFN
+648 AYPNVKLGVTCFE
-661 VFWCNSE
+661 VFWGKSD
-668 ICSFCPVAQHG
+668 ICSFCPVTKHG

-690 PPFKGLC
+690 PPFKGIC
-697 EISVSSILWENKE
+697 EISVSGILWENKE
-710 PAHIV
+710 PAHVV

-720 LLTHEEREAKA
+720 LLTPEERKAKA
-731 KRESFAR
+731 KRDSFAR
-738 ALCASYH
+738 ALCESYH

-760 ANRNGLATDTSGD
+760 ANRNDLATDTSGD
-773 YAVHFD
+773 YAAHFE
-779 LFIGHV
+779 LFFGHI
-785 LPQHRDAFRERFS
+785 LPQYRDAFREHFS

-803 AAFTAG
+803 AAFAAG
-809 TDDRTIH
+809 VNDRNIH
-816 LEYQFAEDSGPRWRA
+816 LEYQFAEEAGPRWRT

-843 RHVLQCIRDID
+843 CHVLQCIRDINEQ
-854 DLKLAEFAHRQ
+854 KCAEFTHRRD
-865 EEENLQVALQSSY
+865 EENLQVALQNSY
-878 AKIYRMDLTAN
+878 AKIYRMNLAAN
-889 RLTCLFCNTSLLAPI
+889 QLTCLFCNTKLLAPI
-904 DVTGEFDKDILTVMK
+904 DVSGEFDKDIITVMK
-919 TRVHPRDRAIFLNFF
+919 TRVHPRDRVVFRNFF
-934 NAESILGKLDAG
+934 TAETILRKLDAG
-946 GELSAEYRKL
+946 EELSVEYRKL

-968 IVPLPSGNRGEAVL
+968 IVPLPTGNRGETVL

-987 TESKEQQDNY
+987 TEKKEEENNY

-1008 FSLDTKSRTVTP
+1008 FSLDVRSRTVTP
-1020 LFYNSEQVAIIKGGA
+1020 LFYNSEQVPIVKEEANFSAFVK
-1035 DYSTFIRQRAV
+1035 RRAV

-1064 LFEELESGG
+1064 LFEELERGG
-1073 RPECQYRKRASEG
+1073 RPECEYRKRSSEN

-1107 ILLRDVTESKEEEN
+1107 ILLRDVTKKKEEEN

-1150 SEQVTIPPAL
+1150 SEQVTISPTL
-1160 MPIEEFVRD
+1160 MPIEEFVLD
-1169 RGESRVH
+1169 RGKNRVH
-1176 PKALQEVVAF
+1176 PENLKSVRTF
-1186 YDLSNIIARL
+1186 YDVPNIMARL
-1196 DAGEA
+1196 DLGEA

-1209 QDTEKSYRW
+1209 QDAGKPYRW

-1223 RAIPGAHHHAL
+1223 RAIPGAYHHAL

-1245 EEADFYKVLQRSY
+1245 EEADFYKALQHSY
-1258 SEIYEFTLDTDFVR
+1258 SEIYEVMLDTDSMR
-1272 IMHRDADSMLA
+1272 IVHRDEDSTLA
-1283 KPELTHSYSRDTLAI
+1283 KPELTHSYSRDTRTI

-1306 DRESFLDMFAP
+1306 DRESFLDLFSP
-1317 DNVRRRVA
+1317 ENVSRKVA
-1325 GDPRLST
+1325 DDPRLST

-1338 IDGTYHWTSMLVLP
+1338 VDGTYHWISILVLP
-1352 MPGSPGRLLALW
+1352 MPGSSGRLLLLW

-1370 KKMMETAARLERR
+1370 KRMEETAARLERR
-1383 QSAVFR
+1383 QSTVFR

-1402 WQFRRNVST
+1402 WQFHRNAS
-1411 ASLPAEPRCGDYRDF
+1411 APSLPSEPRSGDYRTF
-1426 YAETIAMI
+1426 HAETIAMVH
-1434 YPADRERISRITRP
+1434 PADRERINRTTTP
-1448 EALLDAC
+1448 KALLEAC
-1455 RAHSRTLIEQYRV
+1455 RAHSRTLVDQYRV
-1468 HYGENGESWLEN
+1468 LFGENEQLWLEN
-1480 RVFFLEEGDEM
+1480 RVFFLEEGEDM

-1502 QKRLEEERA
+1502 QKRVEEERA

-1526 EIYEIDLNADTPH
+1526 EIYEIDLSADTPH

-1552 RDRDG
+1552 HDKNG

-1571 RERFLA
+1571 RERFLT
-1577 AFNGDNIRREF
+1577 AFIGSNIRKEF
-1588 SKGHTEVPAE
+1588 SEGRMEVPAE
-1598 YRRLGRGGKW
+1598 YRRLGSDGKW
-1608 YWVSAIIVPLC
+1608 YWVSAFIVPLC
-1619 GHDSCGID
+1619 GHDSCRTD
-1627 KGILLIRDI
+1627 KGILLVRDI
-1636 TEQREEEQRRRISE
+1636 SEQREEEQRRRISE

-1684 TPPEQGSLSECIDL
+1684 TPPEQGRLSECIDL
-1698 VSRNMIFPEDHARFL
+1698 VSRNMLFPEDRTRFL
-1713 EFFNID
+1713 EFFNLD
-1719 TLRQNFASGRE
+1719 ALRQNFAAGRE
-1730 YLLGEFRKLW
+1730 YLIGEFRKLW
-1740 HDQKYHWASITMFPV
+1740 HDQEYHWASITMFPV

-1774 KKQAEEIAQQNILLE
+1774 KKQAEEVAQQNILLE

-1825 SARFAGNYD
+1825 VARFAGNYD
-1834 HRDLMHIWRDDFVIH
+1834 HRDLMHVWREDLVIH
-1849 PDDLPLITAFLKGSR
+1849 PDDLPLLTAFLKDSR
-1864 TERYTEMTARFRKR
+1864 IQRYTEMTARFRKR
-1878 DGAYIW
+1878 DGVYIW
-1884 CKVALTCLRD
+1884 CKAALTCLHD
-1894 GSGNPKRYIGTLND
+1894 DKGNPKRYIGTLND

-1937 YSQTAQAVHAHPER
+1937 YSQAAQAVHAYPER
-1951 LYSIIRMDIDRF
+1951 RYSIVRMDIDRF
-1963 KVINDLYGLE
+1963 KVINDLYGLK

-2006 MCVDYSRD
+2006 LCVDYSRE
-2014 RILALIREL
+2014 RILALIKEL

-2035 VMPSFG
+2035 VVPSFG

-2069 YLNSYAFYDGKLREK
+2069 YLNSYAFYDGKLRER

-2093 QMHDAI
+2093 QMHDAL

-2119 IGSEGLVRWL
+2119 IGSEGLVRWI

-2188 HDPRLREKLLDLVHR
+2188 HDPRLREKLLDLMRR

-2249 YSSLNMLKNMPVDF
+2249 YSSLNMLKSMPVDF
-2263 IKIDREFLNEVV
+2263 IKIDRGFLNEVV
-2275 TTERGKTVVR
+2275 TTERGKTVIR

-2293 MDIKVIAEGVETEEQ
+2293 MSIKVIAEGVETEEQ

-2329 PVPQFE
+2329 PIPQFE
-2335 DLAFGPGSPFP
+2335 ALAFGTEHPFP

-2352 MLAEKMEES
+2352 ALAEKLE
-2361 KK
+2361 KGCT

>member
-7 FLDNPHMITGTATV
+7 FLDNPHIITGTATV
-21 AADPQLTLLAANKA
+21 AADPQLTLIAANKA
-35 FYTLVGETAESC
+35 LYTLVGETAESC
-47 QQQGSA
+47 HQQGNS
-53 ALLPWL
+53 LLPWI
-59 EPSSAARLIGLI
+59 EQSSAVRLIGLL
-71 AEHPPLFDWE
+71 AGHPPLFDWE
-81 GALVRKDGT
+81 GVLVRKDAT
-90 SVRVRLSATRME
+90 SVRIRLSGTRME
-102 GVLHEGRYSVYLTA
+102 GVLHEGQYPVYLSA

-123 EEVLRSAEYE
+123 EEMLRSAEYE

-160 TKKYREVFGHEP
+160 TQKYHKVFGHEP

-178 ERLRAGEP
+178 ERLGRGEA

-201 DAEKTSA
+201 DAEKASTEA
-208 EVAPERFLATR
+208 APERFLPTHS
-219 TGRKR
+219 GRKR

-229 STNIQDALGKPIKS
+229 STNILDTLGKPVKS

-252 QKCEQLRL
+252 QKREQLRL
-260 LDKSRADSMTGL
+260 LDKSRTDSMTGL

-285 LRDARPGSF
+285 LRDARPGSS

-307 VNDSMGHLAGDSIIL
+307 VNDSMGHLAGDSIIM
-322 EIARQIRRTFRQ
+322 EIARQLRRTFRQ

-352 VSEIEGIRE
+352 VSEIAGIRT
-361 RAQYLCASIRNLFRN
+361 RAQSLCSSIRNLFKN
-376 SNIDNAVSI
+376 SNIDNAVSV

-421 LFGQTS
+421 FFGQSS
-427 GGHAGGGQASSPLAV
+427 GGDADGVQTSAPLAV

-456 LFSMYDMREGIDK
+456 LFSMYDMHEGIDK
-469 ALNFIGNALR
+469 ALHFIGNALR

-491 GKTVS
+491 GKAVS
-496 IAHEWCADPK
+496 IAHEWCSDPK
-506 WSNKGQFQNVPI
+506 WSTKEQLQNVPI
-518 DEIELPK
+518 DKIELPK
-525 AQDSSGIYYCSDF
+525 TRDSSGIYYCSDF

-546 TFILDATISSLLQ
+546 TFILDDTISSLLR

-567 VVGHIGFEERGGRR
+567 VVGHIGVEERGNRR

-608 NLLRESYESTRN
+608 SLLRESYESTRN

-642 NNTVAR
+642 NDTVAR
-648 AYPGVRLGMTCFN
+648 AYPNVKLGVTCFE
-661 VFWCNSE
+661 VFWGKSD
-668 ICSFCPVAQHG
+668 ICSFCPVTKHG

-690 PPFKGLC
+690 PPFKGIC
-697 EISVSSILWENKE
+697 EISVSGILWENKE
-710 PAHIV
+710 PAHVV

-720 LLTHEEREAKA
+720 LLTPEERKAKA
-731 KRESFAR
+731 KRDSFAR
-738 ALCASYH
+738 ALCESYH

-760 ANRNGLATDTSGD
+760 ANRNDLATDTSGD
-773 YAVHFD
+773 YAAHFE
-779 LFIGHV
+779 LFFGHI
-785 LPQHRDAFRERFS
+785 LPQYRDAFREHFS

-803 AAFTAG
+803 AAFAAG
-809 TDDRTIH
+809 VNDRNIH
-816 LEYQFAEDSGPRWRA
+816 LEYQFAEEAGPRWRT

-843 RHVLQCIRDID
+843 CHVLQCIRDINEQ
-854 DLKLAEFAHRQ
+854 KCAEFTHRRD
-865 EEENLQVALQSSY
+865 EENLQVALQNSY
-878 AKIYRMDLTAN
+878 AKIYRMNLAAN
-889 RLTCLFCNTSLLAPI
+889 QLTCLFCNTKLLAPI
-904 DVTGEFDKDILTVMK
+904 DVSGEFDKDIITVMK
-919 TRVHPRDRAIFLNFF
+919 TRVHPRDRVVFRNFF
-934 NAESILGKLDAG
+934 TAETILRKLAAG
-946 GELSAEYRKL
+946 EELSVEYRKL

-968 IVPLPSGNRGEAVL
+968 IVPLPTGNRGETVL

-987 TESKEQQDNY
+987 TEKKEEENNY

-1008 FSLDTKSRTVTP
+1008 FSLDVRSRTVTP
-1020 LFYNSEQVAIIKGGA
+1020 LFYNSEQVPIVKEEANFSAFVK
-1035 DYSTFIRQRAV
+1035 RRAV

-1064 LFEELESGG
+1064 LFGELERGG
-1073 RPECQYRKRASEG
+1073 RPECEYRKRSSEN

-1107 ILLRDVTESKEEEN
+1107 ILLRDVTKKKEEEN

-1150 SEQVTIPPAL
+1150 SEQVTISPTL
-1160 MPIEEFVRD
+1160 MPIEEFVLD
-1169 RGESRVH
+1169 RGKNRVH
-1176 PKALQEVVAF
+1176 PENLKSVRTF
-1186 YDLSNIIARL
+1186 YDVPNIMARL
-1196 DAGEA
+1196 DLGEA

-1209 QDTEKSYRW
+1209 QDAGKPYRW

-1223 RAIPGAHHHAL
+1223 RAIPGAYHHAL

-1245 EEADFYKVLQRSY
+1245 EEADFYKALQHSY
-1258 SEIYEFTLDTDFVR
+1258 SEIYEVMLDTDSMR
-1272 IMHRDADSMLA
+1272 IVHRDEDSTLA
-1283 KPELTHSYSRDTLAI
+1283 KPELTHSYSRDTRTI

-1306 DRESFLDMFAP
+1306 DRESFLDLFSP
-1317 DNVRRRVA
+1317 ENVSRKVA
-1325 GDPRLST
+1325 DDPRLST

-1338 IDGTYHWTSMLVLP
+1338 VDGTYHWISILVLP
-1352 MPGSPGRLLALW
+1352 MPGSSGRLLLLW

-1370 KKMMETAARLERR
+1370 KRMEETAARLERR
-1383 QSAVFR
+1383 QSTVFR

-1402 WQFRRNVST
+1402 WQFHRNAS
-1411 ASLPAEPRCGDYRDF
+1411 APSLPSEPRSGDYRTF
-1426 YAETIAMI
+1426 HAETIAMVH
-1434 YPADRERISRITRP
+1434 PADRERINRTTTP
-1448 EALLDAC
+1448 KALLEAC
-1455 RAHSRTLIEQYRV
+1455 RAHSRTLVDQYRV
-1468 HYGENGESWLEN
+1468 LFGENEQLWLEN
-1480 RVFFLEEGDEM
+1480 RVFFLEEGDDM

-1502 QKRLEEERA
+1502 QKRVEEERA

-1526 EIYEIDLNADTPH
+1526 EIYEIDLSADTPH

-1552 RDRDG
+1552 HDKNG

-1565 LIHPED
+1565 LIHPAD
-1571 RERFLA
+1571 RERFLTA
-1577 AFNGDNIRREF
+1577 CIGSNIRKEF
-1588 SKGHTEVPAE
+1588 SEGRMEVPAE
-1598 YRRLGRGGKW
+1598 YRRLGSDGKW
-1608 YWVSAIIVPLC
+1608 YWVSAFIVPLC
-1619 GHDSCGID
+1619 GHDSCRTD
-1627 KGILLIRDI
+1627 KGILLVRDI
-1636 TEQREEEQRRRISE
+1636 SEQREEEQRRRISE

-1684 TPPEQGSLSECIDL
+1684 TPPEQGRLSECIDL
-1698 VSRNMIFPEDHARFL
+1698 VSRNMLFPEDRTRFL
-1713 EFFNID
+1713 EFFNLD
-1719 TLRQNFASGRE
+1719 ALRQNFAAGRE
-1730 YLLGEFRKLW
+1730 YLIGEFRKLW
-1740 HDQKYHWASITMFPV
+1740 HDQEYHWASITMFPV

-1774 KKQAEEIAQQNILLE
+1774 KKQAEEVAQQNILLE

-1825 SARFAGNYD
+1825 VARFAGNYD
-1834 HRDLMHIWRDDFVIH
+1834 HRDLMHVWREDLVIH
-1849 PDDLPLITAFLKGSR
+1849 PDDLPLLTAFLKDSR
-1864 TERYTEMTARFRKR
+1864 IQRYTEMTARFRKR
-1878 DGAYIW
+1878 DGVYIW
-1884 CKVALTCLRD
+1884 CKAALTCLHD
-1894 GSGNPKRYIGTLND
+1894 DKGNPKRYIGTLND

-1937 YSQTAQAVHAHPER
+1937 YSQAAQAVHAYPER
-1951 LYSIIRMDIDRF
+1951 RYSIVRMDIDRF
-1963 KVINDLYGLE
+1963 KVINDLYGLK

-2006 MCVDYSRD
+2006 LCVDYSRE
-2014 RILALIREL
+2014 RILALIKEL

-2035 VMPSFG
+2035 VVPSFG

-2069 YLNSYAFYDGKLREK
+2069 YLNSYAFYDGKLRER

-2093 QMHDAI
+2093 QMHDAL

-2119 IGSEGLVRWL
+2119 IGSEGLVRWI

-2188 HDPRLREKLLDLVHR
+2188 HDPRLREKLLDLMRR

-2249 YSSLNMLKNMPVDF
+2249 YSSLNMLKSMPVDF
-2263 IKIDREFLNEVV
+2263 IKIDRGFLNEVV
-2275 TTERGKTVVR
+2275 TTERGKTVIR

-2293 MDIKVIAEGVETEEQ
+2293 MSIKVIAEGVETEEQ

-2329 PVPQFE
+2329 PIPQFE
-2335 DLAFGPGSPFP
+2335 ALAFGTEHPFP

-2352 MLAEKMEES
+2352 ALAEKLEKGS
-2361 KK
+2361 T

>member
-7 FLDNPHMITGTATV
+7 FLDNPHIITGTATV
-21 AADPQLTLLAANKA
+21 AADPQLTLIAANKA
-35 FYTLVGETAESC
+35 LYTLVGETAESC
-47 QQQGSA
+47 HQQGNS
-53 ALLPWL
+53 LLPWI
-59 EPSSAARLIGLI
+59 EQSSAVRLIGLL
-71 AEHPPLFDWE
+71 AGHPPLFDWE
-81 GALVRKDGT
+81 GVLVRKDAT
-90 SVRVRLSATRME
+90 SVRIRLSGTRME
-102 GVLHEGRYSVYLTA
+102 GVLHKGQYPVYLSA

-123 EEVLRSAEYE
+123 EEMLRSAEYE

-160 TKKYREVFGHEP
+160 TQKYHKVFGHEP

-178 ERLRAGEP
+178 ERLGRGEA

-201 DAEKTSA
+201 DAEKASTEA
-208 EVAPERFLATR
+208 APERFLPTHS
-219 TGRKR
+219 GRKR

-229 STNIQDALGKPIKS
+229 STNILDTLGKPVKS

-252 QKCEQLRL
+252 QKREQLRL
-260 LDKSRADSMTGL
+260 LDKSRTDSMTGL

-285 LRDARPGSF
+285 LRDARPGSS

-307 VNDSMGHLAGDSIIL
+307 VNDSMGHLAGDSIIM
-322 EIARQIRRTFRQ
+322 EIARQLRRTFRQ

-352 VSEIEGIRE
+352 VSEIAGIRT
-361 RAQYLCASIRNLFRN
+361 RAQSLCSSIRNLFKN
-376 SNIDNAVSI
+376 SNIDNAVSV

-421 LFGQTS
+421 FFGQSS
-427 GGHAGGGQASSPLAV
+427 GGDADGVQTSAPLAV

-456 LFSMYDMREGIDK
+456 LFSMYDMHEGIDK
-469 ALNFIGNALR
+469 ALHFIGNALR

-491 GKTVS
+491 GKAVS
-496 IAHEWCADPK
+496 IAHEWCSDPK
-506 WSNKGQFQNVPI
+506 WSTKEQLQNVPI
-518 DEIELPK
+518 DKIELPK
-525 AQDSSGIYYCSDF
+525 TRDSSGIYYCSDF

-546 TFILDATISSLLQ
+546 TFILDDTISSLLQ

-567 VVGHIGFEERGGRR
+567 VVGHIGFEERGNRR

-608 NLLRESYESTRN
+608 SLLRESYESTRN

-642 NNTVAR
+642 NDTVAR
-648 AYPGVRLGMTCFN
+648 AYPNVKLGVTCFE
-661 VFWCNSE
+661 VFWGKSD
-668 ICSFCPVAQHG
+668 ICSFCPVTKHG

-690 PPFKGLC
+690 PPFKGIC
-697 EISVSSILWENKE
+697 EISVSGILWENKE
-710 PAHIV
+710 PAHVV

-720 LLTHEEREAKA
+720 LLTPEERKAKA
-731 KRESFAR
+731 KRDSFAR
-738 ALCASYH
+738 ALCESYH

-760 ANRNGLATDTSGD
+760 ANRNDLATDTSGD
-773 YAVHFD
+773 YAAHFE
-779 LFIGHV
+779 LFFGHI
-785 LPQHRDAFRERFS
+785 LPQYRDAFREHFS

-803 AAFTAG
+803 AAFAAG
-809 TDDRTIH
+809 VNDRNIH
-816 LEYQFAEDSGPRWRA
+816 LEYQFAEEAGPRWRT

-843 RHVLQCIRDID
+843 CHVLQCIRDINEQ
-854 DLKLAEFAHRQ
+854 KCAEFTHRRD
-865 EEENLQVALQSSY
+865 EENLQVALQNSY
-878 AKIYRMDLTAN
+878 AKIYRMNLAAN
-889 RLTCLFCNTSLLAPI
+889 QLTCLFCNTKLLAPI
-904 DVTGEFDKDILTVMK
+904 DVSGEFDKDIITVMK
-919 TRVHPRDRAIFLNFF
+919 TRVHPRDRVVFRNFF
-934 NAESILGKLDAG
+934 TAETILRKLDAG
-946 GELSAEYRKL
+946 EELSVEYRKL

-968 IVPLPSGNRGEAVL
+968 IVPLPTGNRGETVL

-987 TESKEQQDNY
+987 TEKKEEENNY

-1008 FSLDTKSRTVTP
+1008 FSLDVRSRTVTP
-1020 LFYNSEQVAIIKGGA
+1020 LFYNSEQVPIVKEEANFSAFVK
-1035 DYSTFIRQRAV
+1035 RRAV

-1064 LFEELESGG
+1064 LFEELERGG
-1073 RPECQYRKRASEG
+1073 RPECEYRKRSSEN

-1107 ILLRDVTESKEEEN
+1107 ILLRDVTKKKEEEN

-1150 SEQVTIPPAL
+1150 SEQVTISPTL
-1160 MPIEEFVRD
+1160 MPIEEFVLD
-1169 RGESRVH
+1169 RGKNRVH
-1176 PKALQEVVAF
+1176 PENLKSVRTF
-1186 YDLSNIIARL
+1186 YDVPNIMARL
-1196 DAGEA
+1196 DLGEA

-1209 QDTEKSYRW
+1209 QDAGKPYRW

-1223 RAIPGAHHHAL
+1223 RAIPGAYHHAL

-1245 EEADFYKVLQRSY
+1245 EEADFYKALQHSY
-1258 SEIYEFTLDTDFVR
+1258 SEIYEVMLDTDSMR
-1272 IMHRDADSMLA
+1272 IVHRDEDSTLA
-1283 KPELTHSYSRDTLAI
+1283 KPELTHSYSRDTRTI

-1306 DRESFLDMFAP
+1306 DRESFLDLFSP
-1317 DNVRRRVA
+1317 ENVSRKVA
-1325 GDPRLST
+1325 DDPRLST

-1338 IDGTYHWTSMLVLP
+1338 VDGTYHWISILVLP
-1352 MPGSPGRLLALW
+1352 MPGSSGRLLLLW

-1370 KKMMETAARLERR
+1370 KRMEETAARLERR
-1383 QSAVFR
+1383 QSTVFR

-1402 WQFRRNVST
+1402 WQFHRNAS
-1411 ASLPAEPRCGDYRDF
+1411 APSLPSEPRSGDYRTF
-1426 YAETIAMI
+1426 HAETIAMVH
-1434 YPADRERISRITRP
+1434 PADRERINRTTTP
-1448 EALLDAC
+1448 KALLEAC
-1455 RAHSRTLIEQYRV
+1455 RAHSRTLVDQYRV
-1468 HYGENGESWLEN
+1468 LFGENEQLWLEN
-1480 RVFFLEEGDEM
+1480 RVFFLEEGDDM

-1502 QKRLEEERA
+1502 QKRVEEERA

-1526 EIYEIDLNADTPH
+1526 EIYEIDLSADTPH

-1552 RDRDG
+1552 HDKNG

-1571 RERFLA
+1571 RERFLT
-1577 AFNGDNIRREF
+1577 AFIGSNIRKEF
-1588 SKGHTEVPAE
+1588 SEGRMEVPAE
-1598 YRRLGRGGKW
+1598 YRRLGSDGKW
-1608 YWVSAIIVPLC
+1608 YWVSAFIVPLC
-1619 GHDSCGID
+1619 GHDSCRTD
-1627 KGILLIRDI
+1627 KGILLVRDI
-1636 TEQREEEQRRRISE
+1636 SEQREEEQRRRISE

-1684 TPPEQGSLSECIDL
+1684 TPPEQGRLSECIDL
-1698 VSRNMIFPEDHARFL
+1698 VSRNMLFPEDRTRFL
-1713 EFFNID
+1713 EFFNLD
-1719 TLRQNFASGRE
+1719 ALRQNFAAGRE
-1730 YLLGEFRKLW
+1730 YLIGEFRKLW

-1774 KKQAEEIAQQNILLE
+1774 KKQAEEVAQQNILLE

-1825 SARFAGNYD
+1825 VARFAGNYD
-1834 HRDLMHIWRDDFVIH
+1834 HRDLMHVWREDLVIH
-1849 PDDLPLITAFLKGSR
+1849 PDDLPLLTAFLKDSR
-1864 TERYTEMTARFRKR
+1864 IQRYTEMTARFRKR
-1878 DGAYIW
+1878 DGVYIW
-1884 CKVALTCLRD
+1884 CKAALTCLHD
-1894 GSGNPKRYIGTLND
+1894 DKGNPKRYIGTLND

-1937 YSQTAQAVHAHPER
+1937 YSQAAQAVHAYPER
-1951 LYSIIRMDIDRF
+1951 RYSIVRMDIDRF
-1963 KVINDLYGLE
+1963 KVINDLYGLK

-2006 MCVDYSRD
+2006 LCVDYSRE
-2014 RILALIREL
+2014 RILALIKEL

-2035 VMPSFG
+2035 VVPSFG

-2069 YLNSYAFYDGKLREK
+2069 YLNSYAFYDGKLRER

-2093 QMHDAI
+2093 QMHDAL

-2119 IGSEGLVRWL
+2119 IGSEGLVRWI

-2188 HDPRLREKLLDLVHR
+2188 HDPRLREKLLDLMRR

-2249 YSSLNMLKNMPVDF
+2249 YSSLNMLKSMPVDF
-2263 IKIDREFLNEVV
+2263 IKIDRGFLNEVV
-2275 TTERGKTVVR
+2275 TTERGKTVIR

-2293 MDIKVIAEGVETEEQ
+2293 MSIKVIAEGVETEEQ

-2329 PVPQFE
+2329 PIPQFE
-2335 DLAFGPGSPFP
+2335 ALAFGTEHPFP

-2352 MLAEKMEES
+2352 ALAEKLEKGS
-2361 KK
+2361 T

>member
-7 FLDNPHMITGTATV
+7 FLDNPHIITGTATV
-21 AADPQLTLLAANKA
+21 AADPQLTLIAANKA
-35 FYTLVGETAESC
+35 LYTLVGETAESC
-47 QQQGSA
+47 HQQGNS
-53 ALLPWL
+53 LLPWI
-59 EPSSAARLIGLI
+59 EQSSAVRLIGLL
-71 AEHPPLFDWE
+71 AGHPPLFDWE
-81 GALVRKDGT
+81 GVLVRKDAT
-90 SVRVRLSATRME
+90 SVRIRLSGTRME
-102 GVLHEGRYSVYLTA
+102 GVLHEGQYPVYLSA

-123 EEVLRSAEYE
+123 EEMLRSAEYE

-160 TKKYREVFGHEP
+160 TQKYHKVFGHEP

-178 ERLRAGEP
+178 ERLGRGEA

-201 DAEKTSA
+201 DAEKASTEA
-208 EVAPERFLATR
+208 APERFLPTHS
-219 TGRKR
+219 GRKR

-229 STNIQDALGKPIKS
+229 STNILDTLGKPVKS

-252 QKCEQLRL
+252 QKREQLRL
-260 LDKSRADSMTGL
+260 LDKSRTDSMTGL

-285 LRDARPGSF
+285 LRDARPGSS

-307 VNDSMGHLAGDSIIL
+307 VNDSMGHLAGDSIIM
-322 EIARQIRRTFRQ
+322 EIARQLRRTFRQ

-352 VSEIEGIRE
+352 VSEIAGIRT
-361 RAQYLCASIRNLFRN
+361 RAQSLCSSIRNLFKN
-376 SNIDNAVSI
+376 SNIDNAVSV

-421 LFGQTS
+421 FFGQSS
-427 GGHAGGGQASSPLAV
+427 GGDADGVQTSAPLAV

-456 LFSMYDMREGIDK
+456 LFSMYDMHEGIDK
-469 ALNFIGNALR
+469 ALHFIGNALR

-491 GKTVS
+491 GKAVS
-496 IAHEWCADPK
+496 IAHEWCSDPK
-506 WSNKGQFQNVPI
+506 WSTKEQFQNVPI
-518 DEIELPK
+518 DKIELPK
-525 AQDSSGIYYCSDF
+525 TRDSSGIYYCSDF

-546 TFILDATISSLLQ
+546 TFILDGTISSLLQ

-567 VVGHIGFEERGGRR
+567 VVGHIGFEERGNRR

-608 NLLRESYESTRN
+608 SLLRESYESTRN

-642 NNTVAR
+642 NDTVAR
-648 AYPGVRLGMTCFN
+648 AYPNVKLGVTCFE
-661 VFWCNSE
+661 VFWGKSD
-668 ICSFCPVAQHG
+668 ICSFCPVTKHG

-690 PPFKGLC
+690 PPFKGIC
-697 EISVSSILWENKE
+697 EISVSGILWENKE
-710 PAHIV
+710 PAHVV

-720 LLTHEEREAKA
+720 LLTPEERKAKA
-731 KRESFAR
+731 KRDSFAR
-738 ALCASYH
+738 ALCESYH

-760 ANRNGLATDTSGD
+760 ANRNDLATDTSGD
-773 YAVHFD
+773 YAAHFE
-779 LFIGHV
+779 LFFGHI
-785 LPQHRDAFRERFS
+785 LPQYRDAFREHFS

-803 AAFTAG
+803 AAFAAG
-809 TDDRTIH
+809 VNDRNIH
-816 LEYQFAEDSGPRWRA
+816 LEYQFAEEAGPRWRT

-843 RHVLQCIRDID
+843 CHVLQCIRDINEQ
-854 DLKLAEFAHRQ
+854 KCAEFTHRRD
-865 EEENLQVALQSSY
+865 EENLQVALQNSY
-878 AKIYRMDLTAN
+878 AKIYRMNLAAN
-889 RLTCLFCNTSLLAPI
+889 QLTCLFCNTKLLAPI
-904 DVTGEFDKDILTVMK
+904 DVSGEFDKDIITVMK
-919 TRVHPRDRAIFLNFF
+919 TRVHPRDRVVFRNFF
-934 NAESILGKLDAG
+934 TAETILRKLDAG
-946 GELSAEYRKL
+946 EELSVEYRKL

-968 IVPLPSGNRGEAVL
+968 IVPLPTGNRGETVL

-987 TESKEQQDNY
+987 TEKKEEENNY

-1008 FSLDTKSRTVTP
+1008 FSLDVRSRTVTP
-1020 LFYNSEQVAIIKGGA
+1020 LFYNSEQVPIVKEEANFSAFVK
-1035 DYSTFIRQRAV
+1035 RRAV

-1064 LFEELESGG
+1064 LFEELERGG
-1073 RPECQYRKRASEG
+1073 RPECEYRKRSSEN

-1107 ILLRDVTESKEEEN
+1107 ILLRDVTKKKEEEN

-1150 SEQVTIPPAL
+1150 SEQVTISPTL
-1160 MPIEEFVRD
+1160 MPIEEFVLD
-1169 RGESRVH
+1169 RGKNRVH
-1176 PKALQEVVAF
+1176 PENLKSVRTF
-1186 YDLSNIIARL
+1186 YDVPNIMARL
-1196 DAGEA
+1196 DLGEA

-1209 QDTEKSYRW
+1209 QDAGKPYRW

-1223 RAIPGAHHHAL
+1223 RAIPGAYHHAL

-1245 EEADFYKVLQRSY
+1245 EEADFYKALQHSY
-1258 SEIYEFTLDTDFVR
+1258 SEIYEVMLDTDSMR
-1272 IMHRDADSMLA
+1272 IVHRDEDSTLA
-1283 KPELTHSYSRDTLAI
+1283 KPELTHSYSRDTRTI

-1306 DRESFLDMFAP
+1306 DRESFLDLFSP
-1317 DNVRRRVA
+1317 ENVSRKVA
-1325 GDPRLST
+1325 DDPRLST

-1338 IDGTYHWTSMLVLP
+1338 VDGTYHWISILVLP
-1352 MPGSPGRLLALW
+1352 MPGSSGRLLLLW

-1370 KKMMETAARLERR
+1370 KRMEETAARLERR

-1402 WQFRRNVST
+1402 WRFHRNAS
-1411 ASLPAEPRCGDYRDF
+1411 APSLPSEPRSGDYRTF
-1426 YAETIAMI
+1426 HAETIAMVH
-1434 YPADRERISRITRP
+1434 PADRERINRTTTP
-1448 EALLDAC
+1448 KALLEAC
-1455 RAHSRTLIEQYRV
+1455 RAHSRTLVDQYRV
-1468 HYGENGESWLEN
+1468 LFGENEQLWLEN
-1480 RVFFLEEGDEM
+1480 RVFFLEEGDDM

-1502 QKRLEEERA
+1502 QKRVEEERA

-1526 EIYEIDLNADTPH
+1526 EIYEIDLSADTPH

-1552 RDRDG
+1552 HDKNG

-1571 RERFLA
+1571 RERFLT
-1577 AFNGDNIRREF
+1577 AFIGSNIRKEF
-1588 SKGHTEVPAE
+1588 SEGRMEVPAE
-1598 YRRLGRGGKW
+1598 YRRLGSDGKW
-1608 YWVSAIIVPLC
+1608 YWVSAFIVPLC
-1619 GHDSCGID
+1619 GHDSCRTD
-1627 KGILLIRDI
+1627 KGILLVRDI
-1636 TEQREEEQRRRISE
+1636 SEQREEEQRRRISE

-1684 TPPEQGSLSECIDL
+1684 TPPEQGRLSECIDL
-1698 VSRNMIFPEDHARFL
+1698 VSRNMLFPEDRARFL
-1713 EFFNID
+1713 EFFNLD
-1719 TLRQNFASGRE
+1719 ALRQNFAAGRE
-1730 YLLGEFRKLW
+1730 YLIGEFRKLW
-1740 HDQKYHWASITMFPV
+1740 HDQEYHWASITMFPV

-1774 KKQAEEIAQQNILLE
+1774 KKQAEEVAQQNILLE

-1825 SARFAGNYD
+1825 VARFAGNYD
-1834 HRDLMHIWRDDFVIH
+1834 HRDLMHVWREDLVIH
-1849 PDDLPLITAFLKGSR
+1849 PDDLPLLTAFLKDSR
-1864 TERYTEMTARFRKR
+1864 IQRYTEMTARFRKR
-1878 DGAYIW
+1878 DGMYIW
-1884 CKVALTCLRD
+1884 CKAALTCLHD
-1894 GSGNPKRYIGTLND
+1894 DKGNPKRYIGTLND

-1937 YSQTAQAVHAHPER
+1937 YSQAAQAVHAYPER
-1951 LYSIIRMDIDRF
+1951 RYSIVRMDIDRF
-1963 KVINDLYGLE
+1963 KVINDLYGLK

-2006 MCVDYSRD
+2006 LCVDYSRE
-2014 RILALIREL
+2014 RILALIKEL

-2035 VMPSFG
+2035 VVPSFG

-2069 YLNSYAFYDGKLREK
+2069 YLNSYAFYDGKLRER

-2093 QMHDAI
+2093 QMHDAL

-2119 IGSEGLVRWL
+2119 IGSEGLVRWI

-2188 HDPRLREKLLDLVHR
+2188 HDPRLREKLLDLMRR

-2249 YSSLNMLKNMPVDF
+2249 YSSLNMLKSMPVDF
-2263 IKIDREFLNEVV
+2263 IKIDRGFLNEVV
-2275 TTERGKTVVR
+2275 TTERGKTVIR

-2293 MDIKVIAEGVETEEQ
+2293 MSIKVIAEGVETEEQ

-2329 PVPQFE
+2329 PIPQFE
-2335 DLAFGPGSPFP
+2335 ALAFGTEHPFP

-2352 MLAEKMEES
+2352 ALAEKLEKGS
-2361 KK
+2361 T

>member
-7 FLDNPHMITGTATV
+7 FLDNPHIITGTATV
-21 AADPQLTLLAANKA
+21 AVDPQLTLIAANKA
-35 FYTLVGETAESC
+35 LYTLVGETAESC
-47 QQQGSA
+47 HQQGNS
-53 ALLPWL
+53 LLPWI
-59 EPSSAARLIGLI
+59 EQSSAVRLIGLL
-71 AEHPPLFDWE
+71 AGHPPLFDWE
-81 GALVRKDGT
+81 GVLVRKDAT
-90 SVRVRLSATRME
+90 SVRIRLSGTRME
-102 GVLHEGRYSVYLTA
+102 GVLHEGQYPVYLSA

-123 EEVLRSAEYE
+123 EEMLRSAEYE

-160 TKKYREVFGHEP
+160 TQKYHKVFGHEP

-178 ERLRAGEP
+178 ERLGRGEA

-201 DAEKTSA
+201 DAEKASTEA
-208 EVAPERFLATR
+208 APERFLPTHS
-219 TGRKR
+219 GRKR

-229 STNIQDALGKPIKS
+229 STNILDTLGKPVKS

-252 QKCEQLRL
+252 QKREQLRL
-260 LDKSRADSMTGL
+260 LDKSRTDSMTGL

-285 LRDARPGSF
+285 LRDARPGSS

-307 VNDSMGHLAGDSIIL
+307 VNDSMGHLAGDSIIM
-322 EIARQIRRTFRQ
+322 EIARQLRRTFRQ

-352 VSEIEGIRE
+352 VSEIAGIRT
-361 RAQYLCASIRNLFRN
+361 RAQSLCSSIRNLFKN
-376 SNIDNAVSI
+376 SNIDNAVSV

-421 LFGQTS
+421 FFGQSS
-427 GGHAGGGQASSPLAV
+427 GGDADGVQTSAPLAV

-456 LFSMYDMREGIDK
+456 LFSMYDMHEGIDK
-469 ALNFIGNALR
+469 ALHFIGNALR

-491 GKTVS
+491 GKAVS
-496 IAHEWCADPK
+496 IAHEWCSDPK
-506 WSNKGQFQNVPI
+506 WSTKEQLQNVPI
-518 DEIELPK
+518 DKIELPK
-525 AQDSSGIYYCSDF
+525 TRDSSGIYYCSDF

-546 TFILDATISSLLQ
+546 TFILDDTISSLLQ

-567 VVGHIGFEERGGRR
+567 VVGHIGFEERGNRR

-608 NLLRESYESTRN
+608 SLLRESYESTRN

-642 NNTVAR
+642 NDTVAR
-648 AYPGVRLGMTCFN
+648 AYPNVKLGVTCFE
-661 VFWCNSE
+661 VFWGKSD
-668 ICSFCPVAQHG
+668 ICSFCPVTKHG

-690 PPFKGLC
+690 PPFKGIC
-697 EISVSSILWENKE
+697 EISVSGILWENKE
-710 PAHIV
+710 PAHVV

-720 LLTHEEREAKA
+720 LLTPEERKAKA
-731 KRESFAR
+731 KRDSFAR
-738 ALCASYH
+738 ALCESYH

-760 ANRNGLATDTSGD
+760 ANRNDLATDTSGD
-773 YAVHFD
+773 YAAHFE
-779 LFIGHV
+779 LFFGHI
-785 LPQHRDAFRERFS
+785 LPQYRDAFREHFS

-803 AAFTAG
+803 AAFAAG
-809 TDDRTIH
+809 VNDRNIH
-816 LEYQFAEDSGPRWRA
+816 LEYQFAEEAGPRWRT

-843 RHVLQCIRDID
+843 CHVLQCIRDINEQ
-854 DLKLAEFAHRQ
+854 KCAEFTHRRD
-865 EEENLQVALQSSY
+865 EENLQVALQNSY
-878 AKIYRMDLTAN
+878 AKIYRMNLAAN
-889 RLTCLFCNTSLLAPI
+889 QLTCLFCNTKLLAPI
-904 DVTGEFDKDILTVMK
+904 DVSGEFDKDIITVMK
-919 TRVHPRDRAIFLNFF
+919 TRVHPRDRVVFRNFF
-934 NAESILGKLDAG
+934 TAETILRKLDAG
-946 GELSAEYRKL
+946 EELSVEYRKL

-968 IVPLPSGNRGEAVL
+968 IVPLPTGNRGETVL

-987 TESKEQQDNY
+987 TEKKEEENNY

-1008 FSLDTKSRTVTP
+1008 FSLDVRSRTVTP
-1020 LFYNSEQVAIIKGGA
+1020 LFYNSEQVPIVKEEANFSAFVK
-1035 DYSTFIRQRAV
+1035 RRAV

-1064 LFEELESGG
+1064 LFGELERGG
-1073 RPECQYRKRASEG
+1073 RPECEYRKRSSEN

-1107 ILLRDVTESKEEEN
+1107 ILLRDVTKKKEEEN

-1150 SEQVTIPPAL
+1150 SEQVTISPTL
-1160 MPIEEFVRD
+1160 MPIEEFVLD
-1169 RGESRVH
+1169 RGKNRVH
-1176 PKALQEVVAF
+1176 PENLKSVRTF
-1186 YDLSNIIARL
+1186 YDVPNIMARL
-1196 DAGEA
+1196 DLGEA

-1209 QDTEKSYRW
+1209 QDAGKPYRW

-1223 RAIPGAHHHAL
+1223 RAIPGAYHHAL

-1245 EEADFYKVLQRSY
+1245 EEADFYKALQHSY
-1258 SEIYEFTLDTDFVR
+1258 SEIYEVMLDTDSMR
-1272 IMHRDADSMLA
+1272 IVHRDEDSTLA
-1283 KPELTHSYSRDTLAI
+1283 KPELTHSYSRDTRTI

-1306 DRESFLDMFAP
+1306 DRESFLDLFSP
-1317 DNVRRRVA
+1317 ENVSRKVA
-1325 GDPRLST
+1325 DDPRLST

-1338 IDGTYHWTSMLVLP
+1338 VDGTYHWISILVLP
-1352 MPGSPGRLLALW
+1352 MPGSSGRLLLLW

-1370 KKMMETAARLERR
+1370 KRMEETAARLERR
-1383 QSAVFR
+1383 QSTVFR

-1402 WQFRRNVST
+1402 WQFHRNAS
-1411 ASLPAEPRCGDYRDF
+1411 APSLPSEPRSGDYRTF
-1426 YAETIAMI
+1426 HAETIAMVH
-1434 YPADRERISRITRP
+1434 PADRERINRTTTP
-1448 EALLDAC
+1448 KALLEAC
-1455 RAHSRTLIEQYRV
+1455 RAHSRTLVDQYRV
-1468 HYGENGESWLEN
+1468 LFGENEQLWLEN
-1480 RVFFLEEGDEM
+1480 RVFFLEEGDDM

-1502 QKRLEEERA
+1502 QKRVEEERA

-1526 EIYEIDLNADTPH
+1526 EIYEIDLSADTPH

-1552 RDRDG
+1552 HDKNG

-1571 RERFLA
+1571 RERFLT
-1577 AFNGDNIRREF
+1577 AFIGSNIRKEF
-1588 SKGHTEVPAE
+1588 SEGRMEVPAE
-1598 YRRLGRGGKW
+1598 YRRLGSDGKW
-1608 YWVSAIIVPLC
+1608 YWVSAFIVPLC
-1619 GHDSCGID
+1619 GHDSCRTD
-1627 KGILLIRDI
+1627 KGILLVRDI
-1636 TEQREEEQRRRISE
+1636 SEQREEEQRRRISE

-1684 TPPEQGSLSECIDL
+1684 TPPEQGRLSECIDL
-1698 VSRNMIFPEDHARFL
+1698 VSRNMLFPEDRTRFL
-1713 EFFNID
+1713 EFFNLD
-1719 TLRQNFASGRE
+1719 ALRQNFAAGRE
-1730 YLLGEFRKLW
+1730 YLIGEFRKLW
-1740 HDQKYHWASITMFPV
+1740 HDQEYHWASITMFPV

-1774 KKQAEEIAQQNILLE
+1774 KKQAEEVAQQNILLE

-1825 SARFAGNYD
+1825 VARFAGNYD
-1834 HRDLMHIWRDDFVIH
+1834 HRDLMHVWREDLVIH
-1849 PDDLPLITAFLKGSR
+1849 PDDLPLLTAFLKDSR
-1864 TERYTEMTARFRKR
+1864 IQRYTEMTARFRKR
-1878 DGAYIW
+1878 DGVYIW
-1884 CKVALTCLRD
+1884 CKAALTCLHD
-1894 GSGNPKRYIGTLND
+1894 DKGNPKRYIGTLND

-1937 YSQTAQAVHAHPER
+1937 YSQAAQAVHAYPER
-1951 LYSIIRMDIDRF
+1951 RYSIVRMDIDRF
-1963 KVINDLYGLE
+1963 KVINDLYGLK

-2006 MCVDYSRD
+2006 LCVDYSRE
-2014 RILALIREL
+2014 RILALIKEL

-2035 VMPSFG
+2035 VVPSFG

-2069 YLNSYAFYDGKLREK
+2069 YLNSYAFYDGKLRER

-2093 QMHDAI
+2093 QMHDAL

-2119 IGSEGLVRWL
+2119 IGSEGLVRWI

-2188 HDPRLREKLLDLVHR
+2188 HDPRLREKLLDLMRR

-2249 YSSLNMLKNMPVDF
+2249 YSSLNMLKSMPVDF
-2263 IKIDREFLNEVV
+2263 IKIDRGFLNEVV
-2275 TTERGKTVVR
+2275 TTERGKTVIR

-2293 MDIKVIAEGVETEEQ
+2293 MSIKVIAEGVETEEQ

-2329 PVPQFE
+2329 PIPQFE
-2335 DLAFGPGSPFP
+2335 ALAFGTEHPFP

-2352 MLAEKMEES
+2352 ALAEKLEKGS
-2361 KK
+2361 T

>member
-7 FLDNPHMITGTATV
+7 FLDNPHIITGTATV
-21 AADPQLTLLAANKA
+21 AADPQLTLIAANKA
-35 FYTLVGETAESC
+35 LYTLVGETAESC
-47 QQQGSA
+47 HQQGNS
-53 ALLPWL
+53 LLPWI
-59 EPSSAARLIGLI
+59 EQSSAVRLIGLL
-71 AEHPPLFDWE
+71 AGHPPLFDWE
-81 GALVRKDGT
+81 GVLVRKDAT
-90 SVRVRLSATRME
+90 SVRIRLSGTRME
-102 GVLHEGRYSVYLTA
+102 GVLHEGQYPVYLSA

-123 EEVLRSAEYE
+123 EEMLRSAEYE

-160 TKKYREVFGHEP
+160 TQKYHKVFGHEP

-178 ERLRAGEP
+178 ERLGRGEA

-201 DAEKTSA
+201 DAEKASTEA
-208 EVAPERFLATR
+208 APERFLPTHS
-219 TGRKR
+219 GRKR

-229 STNIQDALGKPIKS
+229 STNILDTLGKPVKS

-252 QKCEQLRL
+252 QKREQLRL
-260 LDKSRADSMTGL
+260 LDKSRTDSMTGL

-285 LRDARPGSF
+285 LRDARPGSS

-307 VNDSMGHLAGDSIIL
+307 VNDSMGHLAGDSIIM
-322 EIARQIRRTFRQ
+322 EIARQLRRTFRQ

-352 VSEIEGIRE
+352 VSEIAGIRT
-361 RAQYLCASIRNLFRN
+361 RAQSLCSSIRNLFKN
-376 SNIDNAVSI
+376 SNIDNAVSV

-421 LFGQTS
+421 FFGQSS
-427 GGHAGGGQASSPLAV
+427 GGDADGVQTSAPLAV

-456 LFSMYDMREGIDK
+456 LFSMYDMHEGIDK
-469 ALNFIGNALR
+469 ALHFIGNALR

-491 GKTVS
+491 GKAVS
-496 IAHEWCADPK
+496 IAHEWCSDPK
-506 WSNKGQFQNVPI
+506 WSTKEQLQNVPI
-518 DEIELPK
+518 DKIELPK
-525 AQDSSGIYYCSDF
+525 TRDSSGIYYCSDF

-546 TFILDATISSLLQ
+546 TFILDDTISSLLQ

-567 VVGHIGFEERGGRR
+567 VVGHIGFEERGNRR

-608 NLLRESYESTRN
+608 SLLRESYESTRN

-642 NNTVAR
+642 NDTVAR
-648 AYPGVRLGMTCFN
+648 AYPNVKLGVTCFE
-661 VFWCNSE
+661 VFWGKSD
-668 ICSFCPVAQHG
+668 ICSFCPVTKHG

-690 PPFKGLC
+690 PPFKGIC
-697 EISVSSILWENKE
+697 EISVSGILWENKE
-710 PAHIV
+710 PAHVV

-720 LLTHEEREAKA
+720 LLTPEERKAKA
-731 KRESFAR
+731 KRDSFAR
-738 ALCASYH
+738 ALCESYH

-760 ANRNGLATDTSGD
+760 ANRNDLATDTSGD
-773 YAVHFD
+773 YAAHFE
-779 LFIGHV
+779 LFFGHI
-785 LPQHRDAFRERFS
+785 LPQYRDAFREHFS

-803 AAFTAG
+803 AAFAAG
-809 TDDRTIH
+809 VNDRNIH
-816 LEYQFAEDSGPRWRA
+816 LEYQFAEEAGPRWRT

-843 RHVLQCIRDID
+843 CHVLQCIRDINEQ
-854 DLKLAEFAHRQ
+854 KCAEFTHRRD
-865 EEENLQVALQSSY
+865 EENLQVALQNSC
-878 AKIYRMDLTAN
+878 AKIYRMNLAAN
-889 RLTCLFCNTSLLAPI
+889 QLTCLFCNTKLLAPI
-904 DVTGEFDKDILTVMK
+904 DVSGEFDKDIITVMK
-919 TRVHPRDRAIFLNFF
+919 TRVHPRDRVVFRNFF
-934 NAESILGKLDAG
+934 TAETILRKLDAG
-946 GELSAEYRKL
+946 EELSVEYRKL

-968 IVPLPSGNRGEAVL
+968 IVPLPTGNRGETVL

-987 TESKEQQDNY
+987 TEKKEEENNY

-1008 FSLDTKSRTVTP
+1008 FSLDVRSRTVTP
-1020 LFYNSEQVAIIKGGA
+1020 LFYNSEQVPIVKEEANFSAFVK
-1035 DYSTFIRQRAV
+1035 RRAV

-1064 LFEELESGG
+1064 LFGELERGG
-1073 RPECQYRKRASEG
+1073 RPECEYRKRSSEN

-1107 ILLRDVTESKEEEN
+1107 ILLRDVTKKKEEEN

-1150 SEQVTIPPAL
+1150 SEQVTISPTL
-1160 MPIEEFVRD
+1160 MPIEEFVLD
-1169 RGESRVH
+1169 RGKNRVH
-1176 PKALQEVVAF
+1176 PENLKSVRTF
-1186 YDLSNIIARL
+1186 YDVPNIMARL
-1196 DAGEA
+1196 DLGEA

-1209 QDTEKSYRW
+1209 QDAGKPYRW

-1223 RAIPGAHHHAL
+1223 RAIPGAYHHAL

-1245 EEADFYKVLQRSY
+1245 EEADFYKALQHSY
-1258 SEIYEFTLDTDFVR
+1258 SEIYEVMLDTDSMR
-1272 IMHRDADSMLA
+1272 IVHRDEDSTLA
-1283 KPELTHSYSRDTLAI
+1283 KPELTHSYSRDTRTI

-1306 DRESFLDMFAP
+1306 DRESFLELFSP
-1317 DNVRRRVA
+1317 ENVSRKVA
-1325 GDPRLST
+1325 DDPRLST

-1338 IDGTYHWTSMLVLP
+1338 VDGTYHWISILVLP
-1352 MPGSPGRLLALW
+1352 MPGSSGRLLLLW

-1370 KKMMETAARLERR
+1370 KRMEETAARLERR
-1383 QSAVFR
+1383 QSTVFR

-1402 WQFRRNVST
+1402 WQFHRNAS
-1411 ASLPAEPRCGDYRDF
+1411 APSLPSEPRSGDYRTF
-1426 YAETIAMI
+1426 HAETIAMVH
-1434 YPADRERISRITRP
+1434 PADRERINRTTTP
-1448 EALLDAC
+1448 KALLEAC
-1455 RAHSRTLIEQYRV
+1455 RAHSRTLVDQYRV
-1468 HYGENGESWLEN
+1468 LFGENEQLWLEN
-1480 RVFFLEEGDEM
+1480 RVFFLEEGDDM

-1502 QKRLEEERA
+1502 QKRVEEERA

-1526 EIYEIDLNADTPH
+1526 EIYEIDLSADTPH

-1552 RDRDG
+1552 HDKNG

-1571 RERFLA
+1571 RERFLT
-1577 AFNGDNIRREF
+1577 AFIGSNIRKEF
-1588 SKGHTEVPAE
+1588 SEGRMEVPAE
-1598 YRRLGRGGKW
+1598 YRRLGSDGKW
-1608 YWVSAIIVPLC
+1608 YWVSAFIVPLC
-1619 GHDSCGID
+1619 GHDSCRTD
-1627 KGILLIRDI
+1627 KGILLVRDI
-1636 TEQREEEQRRRISE
+1636 SEQREEEQRRRISE

-1684 TPPEQGSLSECIDL
+1684 TPPEQGRLSECIDL
-1698 VSRNMIFPEDHARFL
+1698 VSRNMLFPEDRTRFL
-1713 EFFNID
+1713 EFFNLD
-1719 TLRQNFASGRE
+1719 ALRQNFAAGRE
-1730 YLLGEFRKLW
+1730 YLIGEFRKLW
-1740 HDQKYHWASITMFPV
+1740 HDQEYHWASITMFPV

-1774 KKQAEEIAQQNILLE
+1774 KKQAEEVAQQNILLE

-1825 SARFAGNYD
+1825 VARFAGNYD
-1834 HRDLMHIWRDDFVIH
+1834 HRDLMHVWREDLVIH
-1849 PDDLPLITAFLKGSR
+1849 PDDLPLLTAFLKDSR
-1864 TERYTEMTARFRKR
+1864 IQRYTEMTARFRKR
-1878 DGAYIW
+1878 DGVYIW
-1884 CKVALTCLRD
+1884 CKAALTCLHD
-1894 GSGNPKRYIGTLND
+1894 DKGNPKRYIGTLND

-1937 YSQTAQAVHAHPER
+1937 YSQAAQAVHAYPER
-1951 LYSIIRMDIDRF
+1951 RYSIVRMDIDRF
-1963 KVINDLYGLE
+1963 KVINDLYGLK

-2006 MCVDYSRD
+2006 LCVDYSRE
-2014 RILALIREL
+2014 RILALIKEL

-2035 VMPSFG
+2035 VVPSFG

-2069 YLNSYAFYDGKLREK
+2069 YLNSYAFYDGKLRER

-2093 QMHDAI
+2093 QMHDAL

-2119 IGSEGLVRWL
+2119 IGSEGLVRWI

-2188 HDPRLREKLLDLVHR
+2188 HDPRLREKLLDLMRR

-2249 YSSLNMLKNMPVDF
+2249 YSSLNMLKSMPVDF
-2263 IKIDREFLNEVV
+2263 IKIDRGFLNEVV
-2275 TTERGKTVVR
+2275 TTERGKTVIR

-2293 MDIKVIAEGVETEEQ
+2293 MSIKVIAEGVETEEQ

-2329 PVPQFE
+2329 PIPQFE
-2335 DLAFGPGSPFP
+2335 ALAFGTEHPFP

-2352 MLAEKMEES
+2352 ALAEKLEKGS
-2361 KK
+2361 A